1 MTCWLPL
8 LLILLL
14 LVLLLLI
21 EVGGSSVG
29 MRVSGCWSAWLR
41 AAMYFIASLSVVI
54 LVSFSL
60 PLSC

>member
-1 MTCWLPL
+1 MKSGAVKSGGVRQCSLKLSESPSEMTCWLPL

-29 MRVSGCWSAWLR
+29 IRVSG
-41 AAMYFIASLSVVI
+41 
-54 LVSFSL
+54 
-60 PLSC
+60 